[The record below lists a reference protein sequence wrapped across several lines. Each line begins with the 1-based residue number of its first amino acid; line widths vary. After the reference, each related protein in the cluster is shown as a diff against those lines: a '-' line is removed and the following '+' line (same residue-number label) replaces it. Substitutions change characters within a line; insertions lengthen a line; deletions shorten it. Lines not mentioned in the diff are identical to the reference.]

1 VTRADEAVDR
11 AFRAEWARIV
21 ATLIGSYGDWDLAE
35 ECAQDAFAKALER
48 WSIEGVPDNPGAW
61 LTTTARHRAI
71 DVLRRRTAGAAKLQ
85 EAAVGHDD
93 DRPHL
98 DPSGIP
104 DDRLRLIFTCCHPA
118 LALDAQIALTLRTL
132 VGLTTEEIARAM
144 LVPTATMTKRL
155 TRAKRKIAEAG
166 IPFCVPERHVIVERT
181 SAMLGVLYLLFNEGY
196 SATKGDAVVRRDLAD
211 EAIRLARLLYE
222 TMPDEPETWGLCA
235 LMVLQHSRRDARL
248 DDAGE
253 LVTLEHQ
260 DRSLWRGAE
269 IAEGR
274 ALLERALRLDRRGP
288 YQLQAAIAW
297 EHCSS
302 RAASDTQWRRIDE
315 LYVQLLELSGSP
327 IVELNRAVA
336 LTMADGPAAGLDA
349 VDAIAG
355 RGQLDGYFLLHA
367 TRADLCR
374 QLGRT
379 DEAARAYDRALEL
392 VGTEPERR
400 YLERRRAALAHHA
413 EESDATREP

>member
-1 VTRADEAVDR
+1 VTGADEAVER
-11 AFRAEWARIV
+11 AFRAEWPRIV
-21 ATLIGSYGDWDLAE
+21 ATLIGAYGDWDLAE

-85 EAAVGHDD
+85 EAAVLHGEQGSRP
-93 DRPHL
+93 DR
-98 DPSGIP
+98 SGIP

-166 IPFCVPERHVIVERT
+166 IPFCIPERHVIVERT

-196 SATKGDAVVRRDLAD
+196 SATKGDAVVRQDLAD
-211 EAIRLARLLYE
+211 EAIRLAHLLCE

-235 LMVLQHSRRDARL
+235 LMVLQHSRRGARL
-248 DDAGE
+248 DEAGE
-253 LVTLEHQ
+253 LVTLEDQ
-260 DRSLWRGAE
+260 DRSQWRGEE
-269 IAEGR
+269 IAEGH
-274 ALLERALRLDRRGP
+274 ALLDRAGRLERGGP

-297 EHCSS
+297 EHC
-302 RAASDTQWRRIDE
+302 AARTPPETDWQRIDD
-315 LYVQLLELSGSP
+315 LYVELLELASSP
-327 IVELNRAVA
+327 VVELNRAVA
-336 LTMADGPAAGLDA
+336 LAMAEGPTPGLEA
-349 VDAIAG
+349 VDAIAE
-355 RGQLDGYFLLHA
+355 RGELDGYFLLHA
-367 TRADLCR
+367 TRAELCR
-374 QLGRT
+374 RLGRT

-392 VGTEPERR
+392 VGTSPERR
-400 YLERRRAALAHHA
+400 YLERRRAALANRA
-413 EESDATREP
+413 KESDATRNP

>member
-1 VTRADEAVDR
+1 VTEADEAVER
-11 AFRAEWARIV
+11 AFRAEWPRIV
-21 ATLIGSYGDWDLAE
+21 ATLIGAYGDWDLAE
-35 ECAQDAFAKALER
+35 ECVQDAFAKALER

-71 DVLRRRTAGAAKLQ
+71 DVLRRRTAGVAKLQ
-85 EAAVGHDD
+85 EAAVLHGDEASHP
-93 DRPHL
+93 DR
-98 DPSGIP
+98 SGIP

-196 SATKGDAVVRRDLAD
+196 SATKGDAVVRQDLAD
-211 EAIRLARLLYE
+211 EAIRLAGLLCE
-222 TMPDEPETWGLCA
+222 TMPDESETWGLCA

-248 DDAGE
+248 DEAAE
-253 LVTLEHQ
+253 LVILEDQ
-260 DRSLWRGAE
+260 DRSQWRADE
-269 IAEGR
+269 IAEGH
-274 ALLERALRLDRRGP
+274 ALLERAARLHHRGP
-288 YQLQAAIAW
+288 YQMQAAIAW
-297 EHCSS
+297 EHC
-302 RAASDTQWRRIDE
+302 RARSATDTDWQRIDA
-315 LYVQLLELSGSP
+315 LYVELLELSSSP
-327 IVELNRAVA
+327 VVELNRAVA
-336 LTMADGPAAGLDA
+336 LAKAVGPAAGLAA
-349 VDAIAG
+349 VDAMAE
-355 RGQLDGYFLLHA
+355 RGELGGYFLFHA
-367 TRADLCR
+367 TRAELCR

-392 VGTEPERR
+392 VGTTPERR
-400 YLERRRAALAHHA
+400 HLERRRAALASGA
-413 EESDATREP
+413 EEWDATRNT